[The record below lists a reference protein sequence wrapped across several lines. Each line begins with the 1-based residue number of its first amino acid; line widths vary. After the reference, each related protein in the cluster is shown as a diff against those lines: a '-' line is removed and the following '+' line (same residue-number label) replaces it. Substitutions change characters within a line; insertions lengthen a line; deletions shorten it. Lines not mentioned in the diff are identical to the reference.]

1 MLPRRFRTEY
11 GCAGGVVPSS
21 NGVAFL
27 VDSADDMASLVLV
40 AQYALERLTWAMRP
54 VLCGLQCSAKLR
66 PLASAVALSI
76 RPGSGCFWL
85 AEFLVL
91 RRLPR
96 AYVTPHLGC
105 GRSPGRVG
113 AVASSFFEVPSNFHR
128 LKTGSLARLQRRDS
142 LHWRCELAELVSE
155 AGLPIA
161 VQAQLAS
168 APEDIIIA
176 SLGSMRASTIRKK
189 VREWRK
195 VRNFERC
202 PERGRS
208 NSKA

>member
-142 LHWRCELAELVSE
+142 FIGDVSWRSWFPKPVCPLQCRPNSLL
-155 AGLPIA
+155 LPRTLLLRPW
-161 VQAQLAS
+161 VL
-168 APEDIIIA
+168 
-176 SLGSMRASTIRKK
+176 
-189 VREWRK
+189 
-195 VRNFERC
+195 
-202 PERGRS
+202 
-208 NSKA
+208 

>member
-1 MLPRRFRTEY
+1 MARALWTAVQCEATAACKRR
-11 GCAGGVVPSS
+11 S
-21 NGVAFL
+21 L
-27 VDSADDMASLVLV
+27 VDPAWQRVL
-40 AQYALERLTWAMRP
+40 
-54 VLCGLQCSAKLR
+54 
-66 PLASAVALSI
+66 
-76 RPGSGCFWL
+76 
-85 AEFLVL
+85 
-91 RRLPR
+91 
-96 AYVTPHLGC
+96 
-105 GRSPGRVG
+105 
-113 AVASSFFEVPSNFHR
+113 
-128 LKTGSLARLQRRDS
+128 LARRVPRSEATAPGLCDTSSWLRSKSGACRRS
-142 LHWRCELAELVSE
+142 GKLLLRSSKQLSQAEEGQSREATKKRLLHWRCELAELVSE